1 MGTMSNLK
9 LRYRLA
15 FQLALV
21 TIPPVNYFCA
31 IVGAPEM
38 VVTELLLN
46 H

>member
-1 MGTMSNLK
+1 MGTMSNSVADL
-9 LRYRLA
+9 LS
-15 FQLALV
+15 QLALV